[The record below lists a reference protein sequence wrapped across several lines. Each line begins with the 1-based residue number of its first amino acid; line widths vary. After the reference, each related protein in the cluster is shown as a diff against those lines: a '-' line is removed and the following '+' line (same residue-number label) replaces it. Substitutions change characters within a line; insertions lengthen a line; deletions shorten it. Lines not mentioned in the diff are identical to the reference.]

1 MIRQL
6 ITFIPTVFF
15 SATAFLFTA
24 CISTSANAETSL
36 SVIVPDMEVSL
47 NYAQPVRLQQ
57 LLSDTQNLKL
67 QQSQQVPFWLAAQFI
82 EPSENSIT
90 EKKKQNI
97 IVQLHSLEDMDKD
110 SSHKALLLINSLQKA
125 QFNFRH
131 FIPLDN
137 DQVRL
142 KNEDNPLL
150 SGQYTLLTSPRVNKV
165 RVFGS
170 QNSLGPIDMIEHG
183 IIDQYLDQAALPE
196 NSDTQLVFVIQPDGV
211 LIAADNAYWNTE
223 PVFIAPGATIYIGF
237 DSLPDEFEHLNQ
249 DIADLLRYQT
259 PLTDKDAE

>member
-6 ITFIPTVFF
+6 ITLIPTVFF
-15 SATAFLFTA
+15 SATAVLFTA
-24 CISTSANAETSL
+24 CISTSVNAETSL
-36 SVIVPDMEVSL
+36 SVTLPDMEVSL

-57 LLSDTQNLKL
+57 VLSDTQNLKF
-67 QQSQQVPFWLAAQFI
+67 QQPDPMPFWLAAQFI
-82 EPSENSIT
+82 EPSKNADID
-90 EKKKQNI
+90 EKKKATI
-97 IVQLHSLEDMDKD
+97 HQLQTLAANDKD
-110 SSHKALLLINSLQKA
+110 SSHKAQLLINALQKA

-142 KNEDNPLL
+142 QAEDNPLL
-150 SGQYTLLTSPRVNKV
+150 AGQYTLLTPPRANQV
-165 RVFGS
+165 RIFGA
-170 QNSLGPIDMIEHG
+170 QNSRYPVDMIEHG
-183 IIDQYLDQAALPE
+183 TIDQYLDQAALPD
-196 NSDTQLVFVIQPDGV
+196 NSDTQQVFVIQPDGA
-211 LIAADNAYWNTE
+211 LIIADNAYWNSK

-237 DSLPDEFEHLNQ
+237 DALPDECEHLNQ

>member
-15 SATAFLFTA
+15 SATAVLFSTL
-24 CISTSANAETSL
+24 TSAPVNAGESL
-36 SVIVPDMEVSL
+36 SVTLPDMEISL
-47 NYAQPVRLQQ
+47 NYAQPVRLDQV
-57 LLSDTQNLKL
+57 LTDTQNLKL
-67 QQSQQVPFWLAAQFI
+67 QQPQAMPFWLAAQFI
-82 EPSENSIT
+82 EPSNNADID
-90 EKKKQNI
+90 EKKKAAI
-97 IVQLHSLEDMDKD
+97 HQLQTLAANDKD
-110 SSHKALLLINSLQKA
+110 SSHKAHLLINALQKA

-137 DQVRL
+137 DHVRL

-165 RVFGS
+165 RIFGT
-170 QNSLGPIDMIEHG
+170 QNSWYPVDMIEHG
-183 IIDQYLDQAALPE
+183 TIDQYLEQAALPE
-196 NSDTQLVFVIQPDGV
+196 NSDTQLVFVIQPDGA
-211 LIAADNAYWNTE
+211 LITADNAYWNTK